1 MRRLRFFIFLPS
13 VCIVT
18 VQNRAYVYVA
28 LHIFFFMKMKT
39 LFMVVDIFFFRKM
52 KNEVTLFLDVELK
65 KVFFCIVREVI
76 SSDACIDTRR
86 TKETRET
93 LTSR

>member
-1 MRRLRFFIFLPS
+1 M
-13 VCIVT
+13 
-18 VQNRAYVYVA
+18 QNRAYLYDA
-28 LHIFFFMKMKT
+28 LPIFFFMKMKT

-52 KNEVTLFLDVELK
+52 KNEVTLFMDVELK